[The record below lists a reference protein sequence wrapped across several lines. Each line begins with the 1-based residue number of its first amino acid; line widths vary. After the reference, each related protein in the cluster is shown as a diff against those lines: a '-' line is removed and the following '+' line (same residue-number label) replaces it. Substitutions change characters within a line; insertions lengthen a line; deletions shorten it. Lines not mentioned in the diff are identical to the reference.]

1 MGREN
6 ILISSLSPK
15 VIESLPKTVIVNL
28 EHGLSVLPRSL
39 RVKYG
44 YLIQGG
50 CRVLVNNL
58 KIIDTQ
64 RFTVFSFDV
73 PKAMDSGG
81 EFQVVLE
88 FEAAYNRH
96 IVLYSR
102 GGLSLNVQPP
112 LILHSITPNEIDK
125 KQLPKTL
132 FNLSGMGLDVL
143 FKHSTLE
150 LDICSIP
157 IKVVTASH
165 TQAWVKFKSG
175 IDIPG
180 GLYRFVA
187 KLENGTVLRTQTS
200 LFITDV
206 S

>member
-50 CRVLVNNL
+50 YRVLVNNL
-58 KIIDTQ
+58 KVIDTQ
-64 RFTVFSFDV
+64 SSFDV

-102 GGLSLNVQPP
+102 GGLSLKVQPP

-165 TQAWVKFKSG
+165 TQA
-175 IDIPG
+175 
-180 GLYRFVA
+180 
-187 KLENGTVLRTQTS
+187 
-200 LFITDV
+200 
-206 S
+206 

>member
-15 VIESLPKTVIVNL
+15 VIESLPKTVVVNI
-28 EHGLSVLPRSL
+28 EYGLFVLPRSL

-50 CRVLVNNL
+50 CRVPIDNL
-58 KIIDTQ
+58 KVVDNN
-64 RFTVFSFDV
+64 RFTVFSFDI
-73 PKAMDSGG
+73 PKSLDRGG
-81 EFQVVLE
+81 EFKVVLE

-102 GGLSLNVQPP
+102 DCLSLNVQPL

-165 TQAWVKFKSG
+165 AQAWVQFKSET
-175 IDIPG
+175 DIPG

-187 KLENGTVLRTQTS
+187 KLENGTVLRTKAS
-200 LFITDV
+200 LFITDA